1 MNSTKID
8 PKASVIVPQD
18 ASTAPAKANAAKAQ
32 SVNDG
37 YAAAASN
44 PYKGL
49 VDGKAEC
56 IDGGVISEMY
66 YASSEGPRVRRDAYD
81 AIQDILRGIM
91 DTDTR
96 ELPPTDINGDIP
108 YVPKLGEDIL
118 KGKLA
123 CKSYEFDAV
132 IERYVALEKTL
143 VAMANT
149 AHASLD
155 PDNMCNLTSD
165 EIRYLKSYC
174 KKIEESLFEC
184 RREMTLA
191 KKYQLH
197 ELEAERK
204 AAAIEA
210 AKEDAL
216 DPDLEGI

>member
-8 PKASVIVPQD
+8 PKASVIVPE
-18 ASTAPAKANAAKAQ
+18 STPTAHAQANAPKAQ
-32 SVNDG
+32 SLGDS
-37 YAAAASN
+37 YAASASN

-49 VDGKAEC
+49 LDGKAES

-96 ELPPTDINGDIP
+96 EIPPTDINGDIP
-108 YVPKLGEDIL
+108 YVPDLHEDIL

-123 CKSYEFDAV
+123 CKSYEYDAV

-149 AHASLD
+149 ANASLV
-155 PDNMCNLTSD
+155 PNNMCNLSTD

-174 KKIEESLFEC
+174 KKIEEALFEC
-184 RREMTLA
+184 RREMGLA
-191 KKYQLH
+191 KKAQLH
-197 ELEAERK
+197 ELEAEEK

-210 AKEDAL
+210 AKEDDL